1 MASSSFKGQ
10 KARRGLT
17 KYAASKGTFI
27 LPPLSQFPKPLGQ
40 KIRLLWN
47 WFSAKVQEAIVNATV
62 RFASKQTIF
71 KRAALRY
78 KKSSLIPTAKA
89 LHRSMLEGLASG
101 DKMAINKTCS
111 RKLATTLLTSID
123 SRPRGRRYS
132 WELVKYTNKLF
143 YPSIKSHK
151 IAPIDRER
159 GSPLI
164 RQMVVAISSKQ
175 RRGVYDAEGRVIP
188 GSEKEMDVV
197 DVAITTLIDPKNG
210 YKQYDWRI
218 IGTLKPTTLETW
230 AKDKELIEEMVRS

>member
-1 MASSSFKGQ
+1 M
-10 KARRGLT
+10 
-17 KYAASKGTFI
+17 
-27 LPPLSQFPKPLGQ
+27 
-40 KIRLLWN
+40 
-47 WFSAKVQEAIVNATV
+47 NATF
-62 RFASKQTIF
+62 RFASKPTIF
-71 KRAALRY
+71 KRAALDY

-101 DKMAINKTCS
+101 DKLAINKTCA

-151 IAPIDRER
+151 LAPTDRER
-159 GSPLI
+159 GSPII
-164 RQMVVAISSKQ
+164 RQVVVAISSKQ
-175 RRGVYDAEGRVIP
+175 RRGVYDSSGLVIP

-197 DVAITTLIDPKNG
+197 ENVTIATLIDPKNG

-218 IGTLKPTTLETW
+218 IGTIKPTTLESW
-230 AKDKELIEEMVRS
+230 AKDKKIMEAVVRS